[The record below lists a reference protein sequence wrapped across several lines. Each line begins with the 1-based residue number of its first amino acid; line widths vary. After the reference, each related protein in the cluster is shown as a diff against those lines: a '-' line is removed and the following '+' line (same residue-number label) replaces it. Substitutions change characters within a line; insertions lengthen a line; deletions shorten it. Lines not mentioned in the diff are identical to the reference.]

1 MNDRERFISDDYN
14 TEQLLSIRK
23 GASCYKISP
32 MRSEFLIF
40 FLAYVGLVLIVGL
53 AVRRRM
59 KGLEDFFLASRS
71 LPGILVALSL
81 TAGWFGATSILIS
94 TDESM
99 RSGISAAWLVGLPA
113 VATVLVLLALVRPL
127 RRLSILTLPDLA
139 EMRYGRGVRHLV
151 SVLLVWYMALLAASQ
166 MVALGNFLRAFLGW
180 PYMACLALGTGVVLA
195 YSLAGGLRSVVATDV
210 IQCALLTAG
219 MIAVAVFL
227 GGQNSPAASVR
238 SAAGA
243 GLSGYLD
250 PFRNFGENGLIFLSF
265 VLAWTISPI
274 ALQRIQAARS
284 DGAARRG
291 LTATA
296 VSLTGLYALVVL
308 VGIMSFPVYGGR
320 ALAAPLVST
329 LISERLG
336 PVLGGLLFAAVLAAV
351 LSTLDTALNAG
362 ALALTRDVWGQI
374 RPMRGDH
381 GARRGQIATVVMA
394 VLALAVASRFQSIL
408 KTIGLASE
416 ILAEGFFIPG
426 LAMILSTQRRPLAG
440 WLGFGLG
447 GGFAVASFLSASGL
461 VALPLPVWPRSVPYG
476 LALGA
481 AGFAVGALI
490 ERKKRVRI
498 AAG

>member
-1 MNDRERFISDDYN
+1 M
-14 TEQLLSIRK
+14 K
-23 GASCYKISP
+23 
-32 MRSEFLIF
+32 SEFPAL
-40 FLAYVGLVLIVGL
+40 FLAYGAIVLLVGF
-53 AVRRRM
+53 AARRRM

-81 TAGWFGATSILIS
+81 TAGWFGAASILVS
-94 TDESM
+94 TDEAM
-99 RSGISAAWLVGLPA
+99 RSGIGAAWLVGLPA
-113 VATVLVLLALVRPL
+113 VATVLILLALVKPL
-127 RRLSILTLPDLA
+127 RRLTILTLPDLA
-139 EMRYGRGVRHLV
+139 ELRYGRGVRHLV

-180 PYMACLALGTGVVLA
+180 PYLACIGLGTAVVLA
-195 YSLAGGLRSVVATDV
+195 YSLAGGLRSVVATDI
-210 IQCALLTAG
+210 IQCALLAAG
-219 MIAVAVFL
+219 MAAVAAFL
-227 GGQNSPAASVR
+227 AAQNSPGAAVR
-238 SAAGA
+238 AAAGA
-243 GLSGYLD
+243 GLSSYLD

-291 LTATA
+291 LTAA
-296 VSLTGLYALVVL
+296 ALSLTGLYALVVL
-308 VGIMSFPVYGGR
+308 VGIMSFPLYGGR
-320 ALAAPLVST
+320 TLSGPLVST

-362 ALALTRDVWGQI
+362 ALTLARDVWDQI
-374 RPMRGDH
+374 RPRGGEH
-381 GARRGQIATVVMA
+381 GARRGRLSTVAMA

-416 ILAEGFFIPG
+416 IMAEGFFIPG
-426 LAMILSTQRRPLAG
+426 MAMILSPRRRPLAG

-447 GGFAVASFLSASGL
+447 GGFAVLSFLSASGL
-461 VALPLPVWPRSVPYG
+461 VALALPVWPRSVPYG
-476 LALGA
+476 LLLGA
-481 AGFAVGALI
+481 AGFAAGALL

>member
-1 MNDRERFISDDYN
+1 M
-14 TEQLLSIRK
+14 K
-23 GASCYKISP
+23 P
-32 MRSEFLIF
+32 EFLVF
-40 FLAYVGLVLIVGL
+40 FLAYVVLVLWVGL
-53 AVRRRM
+53 AARRRM

-71 LPGILVALSL
+71 LPGIFVALSL
-81 TAGWFGATSILIS
+81 TAGWFGATSILVS
-94 TDESM
+94 TDEAM
-99 RSGISAAWLVGLPA
+99 RSGVNAAWLVGLPA
-113 VATVLVLLALVRPL
+113 VATVLILLALVKPL
-127 RRLSILTLPDLA
+127 RRLTILTLPDLA
-139 EMRYGRGVRHLV
+139 ELRYGRGVRHLV

-180 PYMACLALGTGVVLA
+180 PYLACLGAGTGVVLI
-195 YSLAGGLRSVVATDV
+195 YSLAGGLRSVVATDI
-210 IQCALLTAG
+210 IQCALLAAG

-227 GGQNSPAASVR
+227 GAHNSPTASVR
-238 SAAGA
+238 AATRA
-243 GLSGYLD
+243 GVSGYLD

-291 LTATA
+291 LSVTA

-308 VGIMSFPVYGGR
+308 VGILSFPLYGGR
-320 ALAAPLVST
+320 VLSAPLVST

-362 ALALTRDVWGQI
+362 ALALARDVWGQI
-374 RPMRGDH
+374 RPPRGSEH
-381 GARRGQIATVVMA
+381 GARRGRISTVVMA

-416 ILAEGFFIPG
+416 IMAEGFFIPG
-426 LAMILSTQRRPLAG
+426 MAMILSPRRRPLAG

-447 GGFAVASFLSASGL
+447 GGFALLSFLSASGL
-461 VALPLPVWPRSVPYG
+461 ISLPLPVWPRSVPYG

-481 AGFAVGALI
+481 AGFAAGALI
-490 ERKKRVRI
+490 ERKKRVKI

>member
-1 MNDRERFISDDYN
+1 M
-14 TEQLLSIRK
+14 K
-23 GASCYKISP
+23 P
-32 MRSEFLIF
+32 EFLVF
-40 FLAYVGLVLIVGL
+40 FLAYVVLVLWVGL
-53 AVRRRM
+53 AARRRM

-71 LPGILVALSL
+71 LPGIFVALSL
-81 TAGWFGATSILIS
+81 TAGWFGATSILVS
-94 TDESM
+94 TDEAM
-99 RSGISAAWLVGLPA
+99 RSGVNAAWLVGLPA
-113 VATVLVLLALVRPL
+113 VATVLILLALVKPL
-127 RRLSILTLPDLA
+127 RRLTILTLPDLA
-139 EMRYGRGVRHLV
+139 ELRYGRGVRHLV

-180 PYMACLALGTGVVLA
+180 PYFSCITLGTAVVLI
-195 YSLAGGLRSVVATDV
+195 YSLAGGLRSVVATDI
-210 IQCALLTAG
+210 IQCALLAAG

-227 GGQNSPAASVR
+227 GAHNSPTASVR
-238 SAAGA
+238 AATRA
-243 GLSGYLD
+243 GVSGYLD

-291 LTATA
+291 LSVTA

-308 VGIMSFPVYGGR
+308 VGILSFPLYGGR
-320 ALAAPLVST
+320 VLSAPLIST

-336 PVLGGLLFAAVLAAV
+336 PILGGLLFAAVLAAV

-362 ALALTRDVWGQI
+362 ALALARDVWGQI
-374 RPMRGDH
+374 RPPRGSEH
-381 GARRGQIATVVMA
+381 GARRGRISTVVMT

-416 ILAEGFFIPG
+416 IMAEGFFIPG
-426 LAMILSTQRRPLAG
+426 MAMILSPRRRPLAG

-447 GGFAVASFLSASGL
+447 GGFAVLSFLSASGL
-461 VALPLPVWPRSVPYG
+461 VSLPLPVWPRSVPYG

-481 AGFAVGALI
+481 AGFAAGALI
-490 ERKKRVRI
+490 ERKKRVTKPGGI
-498 AAG
+498 

>member
-1 MNDRERFISDDYN
+1 
-14 TEQLLSIRK
+14 
-23 GASCYKISP
+23 
-32 MRSEFLIF
+32 MRTEFLVF
-40 FLAYVGLVLIVGL
+40 FLAYAGLVLVVGL
-53 AVRRRM
+53 AARRRM

-81 TAGWFGATSILIS
+81 TAGWFGAASILVS
-94 TDESM
+94 TDEAM
-99 RSGISAAWLVGLPA
+99 RSGVSAAWLVGLPA
-113 VATVLVLLALVRPL
+113 VAAVLILLALVKPL

-166 MVALGNFLRAFLGW
+166 MVALGNFLRVFLGW
-180 PYMACLALGTGVVLA
+180 PYLACLALGTAVVLA
-195 YSLAGGLRSVVATDV
+195 YCLAGGLRSVVATDV
-210 IQCALLTAG
+210 IQCALLAAG

-238 SAAGA
+238 AAKGA
-243 GLSGYLD
+243 GISGTLD
-250 PFRNFGENGLIFLSF
+250 LFKNFGENGLIFLSF

-308 VGIMSFPVYGGR
+308 VGILSFPLYGGR
-320 ALAAPLVST
+320 ALRAPLIST
-329 LISERLG
+329 LISDRLG
-336 PVLGGLLFAAVLAAV
+336 PILGGLLFAAVLAAV

-362 ALALTRDVWGQI
+362 ALALARDVWGQI
-374 RPMRGDH
+374 RPLRAEK
-381 GARRGQIATVVMA
+381 GARRGRISTVIMA

-416 ILAEGFFIPG
+416 IMAEGFFIPG
-426 LAMILSTQRRPLAG
+426 MAMILSTRRRPLAG
-440 WLGFGLG
+440 WLSFGLG
-447 GGFAVASFLSASGL
+447 GGFAVLSFLSASGL
-461 VALPLPVWPRSVPYG
+461 VALPVPVWPRSVPYG

-481 AGFAVGALI
+481 AGFAAGALI
-490 ERKKRVRI
+490 ERKKRVTKPGGI
-498 AAG
+498 